1 MLLLKSREPINLL
14 PSADVFQYCI
24 LMRNTVIEEAKKI
37 KDPTER
43 IKIAVGLE
51 DAKRLGKAG
60 KYQEAF
66 DILIKIHN
74 MAYKADIYHEE
85 LEWAI
90 GSCAFVLYSRT
101 QESKLLLQATT
112 YFKGLTKKH
121 PDNIQYK
128 FDYANVIL
136 STDFEK
142 GMELLL
148 PVVEDKR
155 YDYFLKNIGRMYEEK
170 GQNLNA
176 LAVYKK
182 YKDLYPNDTEIDK
195 LIELCGY
202 KLE

>member
-1 MLLLKSREPINLL
+1 
-14 PSADVFQYCI
+14 
-24 LMRNTVIEEAKKI
+24 MRNTAIEEAKKI

-101 QESKLLLQATT
+101 QDSKLLLQATT
-112 YFKGLTKKH
+112 YFKGLTKKY

-136 STDFEK
+136 STDFDK

-170 GQNLNA
+170 CQYGLA
-176 LAVYKK
+176 LEAYRK
-182 YKDLYPNDTEIDK
+182 YRELYPSDTEIEKLVEICRDK
-195 LIELCGY
+195 LNGD
-202 KLE
+202 